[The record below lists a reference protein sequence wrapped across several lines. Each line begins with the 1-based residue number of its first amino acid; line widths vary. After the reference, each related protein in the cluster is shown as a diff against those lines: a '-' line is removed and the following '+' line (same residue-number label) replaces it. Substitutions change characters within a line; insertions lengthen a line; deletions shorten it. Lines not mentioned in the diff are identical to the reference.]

1 MTPDTVFCTAES
13 RLLQQLWCLRNF
25 LKFWTLLF
33 CVFTDINSV
42 LFTYWY
48 CPADE
53 VVGDVGSVCCQV
65 NESERERL
73 ESELEHMKVAQRLNE
88 AEQRV
93 KKLQRDWKR
102 NIAKS
107 RQIFLLSLDTCLPLC
122 IFVRLNQQFTLYY
135 YVTLHLYFLY
145 ANYNKNSNS
154 ILQTDIKDGT

>member
-1 MTPDTVFCTAES
+1 MTLTPDTVFCTAES

-107 RQIFLLSLDTCLPLC
+107 RQIFLLSLDTCLPL
-122 IFVRLNQQFTLYY
+122 FVSLLDWISSWHYII
-135 YVTLHLYFLY
+135 TLHYICTSYTL
-145 ANYNKNSNS
+145 
-154 ILQTDIKDGT
+154 ITIKTLIAYYKLI